1 MGLKMRLWAFVP
13 PMPQK
18 AVLVPGNLVK
28 TWLDR
33 YLICHKEAEYWAVQ
47 SVPQWLK
54 DCGGSG

>member
-1 MGLKMRLWAFVP
+1 MRLWAFVP